1 VSGAS
6 RPLLI
11 VVAGPYRSG
20 TGDDPAK
27 MAANL
32 RLMEAYSLPLFR
44 AGHVPLVGEWLALPL
59 LQQAG
64 SRRPGDAAWEEIF
77 HPVAE
82 RLLERCDALLRMG
95 GPSQGADLMVKVARE
110 RGLRVYERL
119 QDVPGCEQAP
129 EPA

>member
-1 VSGAS
+1 MSAT

-11 VVAGPYRSG
+11 LVAGPYRTG
-20 TGDDPAK
+20 TGDDARK

-32 RLMEAYSLPLFR
+32 RLMERYSLPVFR

-59 LQQAG
+59 LELAD

-82 RLLERCDALLRMG
+82 RLLERCDGLLRIG
-95 GPSQGADLMVKVARE
+95 GASQGADLMVQVARA
-110 RGLRVYERL
+110 RGLPVYKRL
-119 QDVPGCEQAP
+119 REVPGCETAREP
-129 EPA
+129 EP

>member
-1 VSGAS
+1 VSAT

-11 VVAGPYRSG
+11 LVAGPYRSG
-20 TGDDPAK
+20 TGDDARK

-32 RLMEAYSLPLFR
+32 RQMERYSLPVFR

-59 LQQAG
+59 LELAD

-82 RLLERCDALLRMG
+82 RLLERCDGLLRIG
-95 GPSQGADLMVKVARE
+95 GASQGADLMVQVARA
-110 RGLRVYERL
+110 RGLPVYKRL
-119 QDVPGCEQAP
+119 REVPGCETAREP
-129 EPA
+129 EP

>member
-1 VSGAS
+1 MSVT

-11 VVAGPYRSG
+11 LVAGPYRTG
-20 TGDDPAK
+20 TGDDARK

-32 RLMEAYSLPLFR
+32 RRMERYSLPVFR

-59 LQQAG
+59 LELAD

-82 RLLERCDALLRMG
+82 RLLERCDGLLRIG
-95 GPSQGADLMVKVARE
+95 GASQGADLMVQVARA
-110 RGLRVYERL
+110 RGLPVYKRL
-119 QDVPGCEQAP
+119 REVPGCETAREP
-129 EPA
+129 EP

>member
-1 VSGAS
+1 MSAT

-11 VVAGPYRSG
+11 LVAGPYRTG
-20 TGDDPAK
+20 TGDDARK

-32 RLMEAYSLPLFR
+32 RLMERYSLPVFR

-59 LQQAG
+59 LELAD

-82 RLLERCDALLRMG
+82 RLLERCDGLLRIG
-95 GPSQGADLMVKVARE
+95 GASQGADLMVQIARA
-110 RGLRVYERL
+110 RGLPVYQRL
-119 QDVPGCEQAP
+119 REVPGCETAREP
-129 EPA
+129 EP

>member
-1 VSGAS
+1 VSAT

-11 VVAGPYRSG
+11 LVAGPYRTG
-20 TGDDPAK
+20 TGDDARK

-32 RLMEAYSLPLFR
+32 RLMERYSLPVFR

-59 LQQAG
+59 LELAD

-82 RLLERCDALLRMG
+82 RLLERCDGLLRIG
-95 GPSQGADLMVKVARE
+95 GASQGADLMVQVARA
-110 RGLRVYERL
+110 RGLPVYKRL
-119 QDVPGCEQAP
+119 REVPGCETAREP
-129 EPA
+129 EP